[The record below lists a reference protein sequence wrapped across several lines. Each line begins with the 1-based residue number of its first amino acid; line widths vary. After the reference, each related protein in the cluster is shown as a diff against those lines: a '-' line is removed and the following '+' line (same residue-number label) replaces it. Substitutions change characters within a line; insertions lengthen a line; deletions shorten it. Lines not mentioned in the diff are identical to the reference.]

1 MSSRSGASDATFQ
14 AAPAPT
20 AADLM
25 SIIQQGDAVLLT
37 RHAQLT
43 GEWLANHLSSSQIR
57 NIFTTARQI
66 EALWPIKQD
75 DERSESDA
83 RRAARQLL
91 LLKPKLA
98 YQTSREQRGGT
109 GMKVLADVLSAS
121 IDLVGDRRE
130 HFQHFMDFF
139 EAILAY
145 HAAAAKTDL
154 VRR

>member
-1 MSSRSGASDATFQ
+1 MSSHSGPSDAPFQ
-14 AAPAPT
+14 SVPVPT
-20 AADLM
+20 SAELT
-25 SIIQQGDAVLLT
+25 SIIQQGDAALLT
-37 RHAQLT
+37 HHARLT
-43 GEWLANHLSSSQIR
+43 GEWLANQLSSSQIR

-66 EALWPIKQD
+66 EAVWPIRQD
-75 DERSESDA
+75 EQSQNDA
-83 RRAARQLL
+83 RRAHRQLL

-109 GMKVLADVLSAS
+109 GMKVLAGILSDS
-121 IDLVGDRRE
+121 IDLIEDNRE